1 MTITIT
7 ITITMKLAWDS
18 HHYNS
23 AGGMDMYKGVF
34 SPIVTIFDQK
44 GDIDYKANERVINN
58 LIDNGIDGIL
68 FLGSMGEFFAIP
80 LDKKK
85 EYIDFAVKMVDKRVK
100 VLIGTGGTDVDEV
113 AGLTRYSQ
121 LAGADAALVVSPYY
135 FKLDDE
141 SLYRYF
147 AQVAASADIDI
158 ILYNFPDR
166 TSVSLDAPLVTRLA
180 RDFKN
185 IVGIKDTVDN
195 ISHTRKLIK
204 AVRQEFNEFSILAGF
219 DEYLVPNLMAGGDGV
234 ICGLTNIAPRI
245 FSEIYAAYG
254 RKDLDTVDALQKKIY
269 TLMQLYD
276 VTQPFVGAIKAA
288 TSIVLG
294 GGISMQVA
302 KPAKAAD
309 ELQLERIR
317 KILGEAGLI

>member
-1 MTITIT
+1 
-7 ITITMKLAWDS
+7 
-18 HHYNS
+18 
-23 AGGMDMYKGVF
+23 MDMYRGVF

-44 GDIDYKANERVINN
+44 GDIDYDANEKVINN
-58 LIDNGIDGIL
+58 LIDNGINGIL
-68 FLGSMGEFFAIP
+68 FLGSMGEFIAIP
-80 LDKKK
+80 QSKKK
-85 EYIDFAVKMVDKRVK
+85 KFIDFAVKAVDKRVK

-113 AGLTRYSQ
+113 TELTRYSQ
-121 LAGADAALVVSPYY
+121 KAGADAALVVSPYY

-147 AQVAASADIDI
+147 AQVAACADIDI
-158 ILYNFPDR
+158 LLYNFPDR
-166 TSVSLDAPLVTRLA
+166 TSVCLDAPLVTRLA

-204 AVRQEFNEFSILAGF
+204 ALKQESDEFSVFSGY

-234 ICGLTNIAPRI
+234 ISGLTNVAPRS
-245 FSEIYAAYG
+245 FSELYAAYV
-254 RKDLDTVDALQKKIY
+254 RKDFDTVDALQKKIY

-288 TSIVLG
+288 ASIAMG
-294 GGISMQVA
+294 GAISYQVA

-309 ELQLERIR
+309 DAQTETIR

>member
-1 MTITIT
+1 
-7 ITITMKLAWDS
+7 
-18 HHYNS
+18 
-23 AGGMDMYKGVF
+23 
-34 SPIVTIFDQK
+34 
-44 GDIDYKANERVINN
+44 
-58 LIDNGIDGIL
+58 
-68 FLGSMGEFFAIP
+68 MGEFFTIP
-80 LDKKK
+80 LNKKK
-85 EYIDFAVKMVDKRVK
+85 EFIDFAVKAVDKRVA

-113 AGLTRYSQ
+113 VELTRYSHK
-121 LAGADAALVVSPYY
+121 AGADAALVVSPYY

-147 AQVAASADIDI
+147 SQVAASADIDI

-180 RDFKN
+180 RDHKN

-204 AVRQEFNEFSILAGF
+204 AVKGEFEEFSILAGF

-234 ICGLTNIAPRI
+234 ICGLTNIAPRL
-245 FSEIYAAYG
+245 FSDIYAAYG
-254 RKDLDTVDALQKKIY
+254 RKDFDTVDTLQKKIY

-288 TSIVLG
+288 TSMVLG
-294 GGISMQVA
+294 GEISYQVG
-302 KPAKAAD
+302 KPGKAAD
-309 ELQLERIR
+309 PEQAEKIR

>member
-1 MTITIT
+1 
-7 ITITMKLAWDS
+7 
-18 HHYNS
+18 
-23 AGGMDMYKGVF
+23 MYKGVF
-34 SPIVTIFDQK
+34 SPMVTVFDRK

-68 FLGSMGEFFAIP
+68 FLGSMGEFFTIP
-80 LDKKK
+80 LNKKK
-85 EYIDFAVKMVDKRVK
+85 EFIDFAVKAVDKRVA

-113 AGLTRYSQ
+113 VELTRYSHK
-121 LAGADAALVVSPYY
+121 AGADAALVVSPYY

-147 AQVAASADIDI
+147 SQVAASADIDI

-180 RDFKN
+180 RDHKN
-185 IVGIKDTVDN
+185 IVCIKDTVDN

-204 AVRQEFNEFSILAGF
+204 AVKGEFEEFSILAGF

-234 ICGLTNIAPRI
+234 ICGLTNIAPRL
-245 FSEIYAAYG
+245 FSDIYAAYG
-254 RKDLDTVDALQKKIY
+254 RKDFDTVDTLQKKIY

-288 TSIVLG
+288 TSMVLG
-294 GGISMQVA
+294 GEISYQVG
-302 KPAKAAD
+302 KPGKAAD
-309 ELQLERIR
+309 PEQAEKIR